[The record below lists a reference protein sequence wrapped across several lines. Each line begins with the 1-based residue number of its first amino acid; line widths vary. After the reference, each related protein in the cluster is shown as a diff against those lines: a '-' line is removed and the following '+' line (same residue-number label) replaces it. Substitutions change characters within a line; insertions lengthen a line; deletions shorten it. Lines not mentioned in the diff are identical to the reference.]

1 MTKNSPALLV
11 GEEEGRDGERKSR
24 NEMGFAKSGL
34 CTKGYS
40 FIKSEV
46 KKKKSPHTRCFKK
59 SQEEKGNDFSS
70 LAFELPF

>member
-46 KKKKSPHTRCFKK
+46 KKKNLHIHDALKSHRRKREMISAPWL
-59 SQEEKGNDFSS
+59 SS
-70 LAFELPF
+70 CL

>member
-46 KKKKSPHTRCFKK
+46 KKKKISTYTM
-59 SQEEKGNDFSS
+59 
-70 LAFELPF
+70 L